1 MYYSIR
7 HLTKFRYSAHVS
19 ESLMEARMQP
29 RSDGA
34 QRCLSFQLMVQPKA
48 RVQFYRDYLGN
59 MVHHFDVPGR
69 HKQLSI
75 VADALVDV
83 QPALSLPAS
92 LGENDCDEMEYMIA
106 AGDYIEMLMPSHFG
120 QSTEL
125 LEKFARELDVESRD
139 KARQRD
145 PLELVLNLNA
155 LLYSKIAY
163 VPKST
168 QVDSPID
175 HALESRRGVCQDFA
189 HIMIGL
195 TRRIGIPCR
204 YVSGYLFHKE
214 GERSKEGATHAWIE
228 TLLPTLGWVGFD
240 PTNNVIV
247 GDRHV
252 RTSVGR
258 DYADVPPTKG
268 VFKGSA
274 ESQLLVAV
282 HVAPSDAPPVDPDL
296 GAEDW
301 SQALREEA
309 IEAESAALHLQQ
321 QQQQQQ

>member
-1 MYYSIR
+1 MN
-7 HLTKFRYSAHVS
+7 FRNLIALAVFV
-19 ESLMEARMQP
+19 M
-29 RSDGA
+29 
-34 QRCLSFQLMVQPKA
+34 
-48 RVQFYRDYLGN
+48 
-59 MVHHFDVPGR
+59 
-69 HKQLSI
+69 
-75 VADALVDV
+75 ALVFCAPCGWAQSSGNLQGTVKDASGGILV
-83 QPALSLPAS
+83 GATVGITDPATGYLTMSGGKLQIVGGTSASAPLWAS
-92 LGENDCDEMEYMIA
+92 LIA
-106 AGDYIEMLMPSHFG
+106 RINASIGKRVGNI
-120 QSTEL
+120 
-125 LEKFARELDVESRD
+125 
-139 KARQRD
+139 
-145 PLELVLNLNA
+145 NA

-214 GERSKEGATHAWIE
+214 GERSKEGATHAWVE

-282 HVAPSDAPPVDPDL
+282 HVAPSDAPPIEPEV

-309 IEAESAALHLQQ
+309 ATESELTHQQ

>member
-7 HLTKFRYSAHVS
+7 HVTKFRYSAHVS

-29 RSDGA
+29 RSDGP
-34 QRCLSFQLMVQPKA
+34 QRCLQFQLMVQPKA

-75 VADALVDV
+75 TADALVDV
-83 QPALSLPAS
+83 QPPPALPPS
-92 LGENDCDEMEYMIA
+92 LGEHAWEELDEMIA
-106 AGDYIEMLMPSHFG
+106 RGDYIEMLMPSQFG

-125 LEKFARELDVESRD
+125 LEQFAHELGAGSREQ
-139 KARQRD
+139 ARQSG
-145 PLELVLNLNA
+145 PLEFVVNLSA

-168 QVDSPID
+168 RVDSPID
-175 HALESRRGVCQDFA
+175 HALESRQGVCQDFA
-189 HIMIGL
+189 HIMIAL

-204 YVSGYLFHKE
+204 YVSGYLFHKA
-214 GERSKEGATHAWIE
+214 GDKTRSAEGATHAWVE
-228 TLLPTLGWVGFD
+228 TLLPGLGWVGLD
-240 PTNNVIV
+240 PTNNVLA
-247 GDRHV
+247 GERHV

-268 VFKGSA
+268 VYKGSA

-282 HVAPSDAPPVDPDL
+282 HVAPSDAPPFDPDS
-296 GAEDW
+296 GIEDW
-301 SQALREEA
+301 SQALRDEGLDQELA
-309 IEAESAALHLQQ
+309 HQQ
-321 QQQQQQ
+321 QQQQQ